1 MPGLK
6 REYSAGGVVVKGGR
20 VLLVRMKATGN
31 PLRGT
36 ATSRLL
42 KKGDYVWTFPKGHV
56 ERGETPRRAALR
68 EVHEETG
75 WRCRVRKTLELARY
89 SFTRQGR
96 KVSKRVRWY
105 LMEPLSKNGKPDA
118 REIFGVNW
126 LPFSKAR
133 ARLKYPADF
142 RLLAKARR

>member
-1 MPGLK
+1 MPGIK
-6 REYSAGGVVVKGGR
+6 REYSAGGVVVKNR
-20 VLLVRMKATGN
+20 KVLLVRIKATGN

-36 ATSRLL
+36 ATSALL

-68 EVHEETG
+68 EVREETG
-75 WRCRVRKTLELARY
+75 WECRVRRTLELARY
-89 SFTRQGR
+89 SFTRRGR

-105 LMEPLSKNGKPDA
+105 LMDPISKTGRPDA
-118 REIFGVNW
+118 GEIFGAGW
-126 LPFSKAR
+126 LSFSQAR

-142 RLLAKARR
+142 RLLAKAGK